1 MACVCRILY
10 VLFLAFFCNNLG
22 VSSYILR
29 AGEPPVTPNR
39 TLFSAGGEFALGFFR
54 PGNSS
59 SSPSFLG
66 IWYTPLNS
74 TVIWVANRES
84 PLPHHDSEPLFKLSN
99 DGNLQ
104 LLDGRRNIIWS
115 TNISGA
121 GLARNPVEAYLQTNG
136 NLILKQGDSQVWES
150 FDDAGGNTLMPG
162 MKLKVNTKTKTQNI
176 IRSWTSLHDPR
187 PGKFSWGMDPKGSPQ
202 FFIWKENSPYYRSNL
217 YQDGFTKSMHFSKLG
232 HTTTYSFAAENDEVY
247 FRYFCDNPLIQM
259 RFVLTP
265 DGYIEAMVRKT
276 KSDQWRI
283 PWKVPRNPCE
293 FYARCGSFGSCE
305 KIGFSS
311 HSICRCL
318 EGFKPKSQREW
329 ENGNYSSGCERKRE
343 FRCHSKDD
351 KFKKLE
357 KMKWPDFSVSLGN
370 MAFGEC
376 EAKCYSNCSCT
387 AFAYANISERHPANC
402 LNWFGDLVDLT
413 YNYSVGVNAFGQD
426 LYVRVHSSELDN
438 GSSGN
443 GHSDHYLV
451 AKIVAP
457 VSGFFLV
464 CVLVYILKRKCFKSK
479 DWLCKRSAVDNSMST
494 SPLVGNDEIELL
506 QFSLQRIIDATNN
519 FDTTNKLGEGGFGPV
534 YKGFLSE
541 FGMVAIK
548 RLSKRSSQG
557 LEEFMNELKLI
568 AKLQHTNLVSLL
580 GCCTEDEE
588 KILIYE
594 YLPKRSLDKFLFDP
608 LEKHHLDWSTR
619 AQIIEGI
626 AQGILY
632 LHKYSRLKVIH
643 RDLKASNIL
652 LCETMKPKISDFG
665 MARIFGLDQTQAET
679 NHVVGTYGY
688 IPPEYVLRGQFS
700 EKSDVFSFGVLLLEI
715 VSGQKNSEFFHQTH
729 LSDTLLGWAWVNW
742 KEGRPLEFV
751 DSAIRES
758 CDSLKV
764 IRCIEVGLLCVQ
776 TIPTDRPTM
785 SNVVRLLCT
794 DHATPIPPLKEPAFV
809 ASHSNAN
816 VSTSHREVSG
826 SYSQNEITISVLESR

>member
-1 MACVCRILY
+1 M
-10 VLFLAFFCNNLG
+10 
-22 VSSYILR
+22 SSYILR
-29 AGEPPVTPNR
+29 AGEPVTPNR
-39 TLFSAGGEFALGFFR
+39 TLFSAGGEFELGFFR

-66 IWYTPLNS
+66 IWYTPSPLNDS
-74 TVIWVANRES
+74 VIWVANRES
-84 PLPHHDSEPLFKLSN
+84 PLPHHDSEPLFKLGD

-104 LLDGRRNIIWS
+104 ILDGRRNIIWS
-115 TNISGA
+115 TNVSGA
-121 GLARNPVEAYLQTNG
+121 GNPVEAYLQNNG
-136 NLILKQGDSQVWES
+136 NLILKQGDSPVWES
-150 FDDAGGNTLMPG
+150 FDDAGDTLMPE
-162 MKLKVNTKTKTQNI
+162 MKLMVNTKTKKQNI
-176 IRSWTSLHDPR
+176 IRSWTSINNPR
-187 PGKFSWGMDPKGSPQ
+187 PGKFSWGMDPKGSLQ
-202 FFIWKENSPYYRSNL
+202 FFIWKENRPYYRSNL
-217 YQDGFTKSMHFSKLG
+217 YQDGFAKTMHFSGLG
-232 HTTTYSFAAENDEVY
+232 HTTTYTFAAENNEVY
-247 FRYFCDNPLIQM
+247 FRYVCDNPSIQM

-265 DGYIEAMVRKT
+265 DGYIETMLKNTTKT
-276 KSDQWRI
+276 DKWRI
-283 PWKVPRNPCE
+283 PWKVPTNPCE
-293 FYARCGSFGSCE
+293 LYARCGSFGSCE
-305 KIGFSS
+305 KTGFST
-311 HSICRCL
+311 SICRCL

-329 ENGNYSSGCERKRE
+329 ENGNYSAGCERKRE
-343 FRCHSKDD
+343 FRCHNKDDD
-351 KFKKLE
+351 KFKKLQ
-357 KMKWPDFSVSLGN
+357 KMKWPDYSVSLGN
-370 MAFGEC
+370 MAIEEC
-376 EAKCYSNCSCT
+376 EEQCYSNCSCT
-387 AFAYANISERHPANC
+387 AFAYANISEHHPPNC

-413 YNYSVGVNAFGQD
+413 YNYSVGVNGFGQD
-426 LYVRVHSSELDN
+426 LYVRVHSSELGTETYN

-443 GHSDHYLV
+443 GDSDHDKHKDHYLV
-451 AKIVAP
+451 AKIVGP
-457 VSGFFLV
+457 VSGFILV

-479 DWLCKRSAVDNSMST
+479 ADWLCKSSAVDNSLST
-494 SPLVGNDEIELL
+494 SPLVGNDDVELV

-519 FDTTNKLGEGGFGPV
+519 FDRANKLGEGGFGPV

-580 GCCTEDEE
+580 GYCTEDEE

-715 VSGQKNSEFFHQTH
+715 VSGQKNSEFFHQTQ

-751 DSAIRES
+751 DPAIRES
-758 CDSLKV
+758 CDSLKA

-809 ASHSNAN
+809 TSHSNTN
-816 VSTSHREVSG
+816 VGSISHRVVSD